1 MPARKGVGSRPG
13 DPSKVETGEHW
24 RQAILKTYRLLLEMM
39 SPGERRRFWIL
50 VFITFVLSAIEAASV
65 ISILPFLHLI
75 SNPEVIETNRV
86 YAWLYTTFGFETPR
100 QFMIWAGG
108 VVFAITVVGLVMK
121 MATMWIT
128 TRFALMRSYSFSSRL
143 LTSYLHQPYEWFLS
157 RHTAN
162 LGTAILSEVNEVV
175 GRSLLPAVRLIP
187 SVFTASL
194 LILALCLL
202 EPVIAI
208 GSAVVVVVVY
218 GLVFLAINK
227 IMRRI
232 GEIRLQAN
240 RDRFHSVQE
249 SMGGVKELKVIG
261 LEDVYLTRFRKAAYR
276 MARIQTTADI
286 LSNAPRY
293 VLEAIAFGGMI
304 LLVLVLLIQRGADM
318 NAMVPTLG
326 VIAAA
331 GLRLIPALQAIY
343 GLFTSLRQGEAT
355 LASVHGDMIGLD
367 QEHARLRSR
376 REQIPSKPLTRRLEL
391 EGIRYSYPGTE
402 RSALRGLDM
411 TIEANTTIGI
421 VGGTGAGKTTLVDI
435 MLGLL
440 DPAEGEMRVDG
451 ETVTPETRRAWQ
463 KTLGYVP
470 QTIFLSDGTVAENI
484 AFGLP
489 PDQIDMAAV
498 ERAARIAALHDF
510 VMTELPDGYGT
521 TVGERGVRLSGGQ
534 RQRVGIARALYHD
547 PAMLIL
553 DEATSALDNITERAV
568 MEAVHN
574 IAGKKTIVMIAHR
587 LSTVRNCDRI
597 YLLRDGRVAAS
608 GRFDDLVQTDEQFRS
623 MAASA

>member
-1 MPARKGVGSRPG
+1 
-13 DPSKVETGEHW
+13 
-24 RQAILKTYRLLLEMM
+24 MM
-39 SPGERRRFWIL
+39 SPRERTRFWLL

-65 ISILPFLHLI
+65 LSILPFLQLI
-75 SNPEVIETNRV
+75 ASPGLVRTNAV
-86 YAWLYTTFGFETPR
+86 YSWIYETFGFESER
-100 QFMIWAGG
+100 QFMIWIG
-108 VVFAITVVGLVMK
+108 VAVFLVTVLGLVTK
-121 MATMWIT
+121 IATLWIT

-143 LTSYLHQPYEWFLS
+143 MTSYLHQPYEWFLS
-157 RHTAN
+157 RHSAS
-162 LGTAILSEVNEVV
+162 LGTAILSEVNQVV
-175 GRSLLPAVRLIP
+175 GGSLMPAVRIIP
-187 SVFTASL
+187 GVFTAVL
-194 LILALCLL
+194 LVAALCLL
-202 EPVIAI
+202 EPAIAI
-208 GSAVVVVVVY
+208 GSAIVVVLVY
-218 GLVFLAINK
+218 GVVFLVVRNLLH
-227 IMRRI
+227 RL
-232 GEIRLQAN
+232 GEIRHEAN
-240 RDRFHSVQE
+240 RERYHSVQE

-261 LEDVYLTRFRKAAYR
+261 LEDVYLSRFRAATYR
-276 MARIQTTADI
+276 MVRVQTASDI
-286 LSNAPRY
+286 LGNAPRY
-293 VLEAIAFGGMI
+293 VLEGIAFGGMI
-304 LLVLVLLIQRGADM
+304 VLVLVLLIQRGADI

-331 GLRLIPALQAIY
+331 GLRLIPALQTIY
-343 GLFTSLRQGEAT
+343 QQFTSLRGNIPTLEA
-355 LASVHGDMIGLD
+355 VHRDMVELD
-367 QEHARLRSR
+367 QEPALARSR
-376 REQIPSKPLTRRLEL
+376 REAIPPKPLTRRLEL
-391 EGIRYSYPGTE
+391 SGIRYAYPGTE

-451 ETVTPETRRAWQ
+451 DVVNAESRRSWQ

-484 AFGLP
+484 AFGQP
-489 PDQIDMAAV
+489 PDQIDHAAV

-510 VMTELPDGYGT
+510 VTTELPDGYDT

-553 DEATSALDNITERAV
+553 DEATSALDNLTERAV

-574 IAGKKTIVMIAHR
+574 IAGQKTIVMIAHR

-597 YLLRDGRVAAS
+597 FVLRGGRVAAS
-608 GRFDDLVQTDEQFRS
+608 GRFDDLVRTDEEFRK
-623 MAASA
+623 MAANA

>member
-1 MPARKGVGSRPG
+1 
-13 DPSKVETGEHW
+13 
-24 RQAILKTYRLLLEMM
+24 MM
-39 SPGERRRFWIL
+39 SPAERKRFWLL

-65 ISILPFLHLI
+65 LSILPFLQLI
-75 SNPEVIETNRV
+75 SSPGLVRTSAV
-86 YAWLYTTFGFETPR
+86 YSWIYTTFGFESER
-100 QFMIWAGG
+100 QFMIWVGAG
-108 VVFAITVVGLVMK
+108 VFIVTVVGLVMK

-157 RHTAN
+157 RHTSS

-175 GRSLLPAVRLIP
+175 GRSLLPAVRIIP
-187 SVFTASL
+187 SIFTALL
-194 LILALCLL
+194 LIAALCLL

-208 GSAVVVVVVY
+208 GSAVVVVALY
-218 GLVFLAINK
+218 GITFLLIRK
-227 IMRRI
+227 LMQRI
-232 GEIRLQAN
+232 GEIRLEAN
-240 RDRFHSVQE
+240 RERFHSVQE

-276 MARIQTTADI
+276 MARVQTTADI

-293 VLEAIAFGGMI
+293 VLEGIAFGGMI
-304 LLVLVLLIQRGADM
+304 LLVLVLLIQRGADI

-331 GLRLIPALQAIY
+331 GLRLIPALQTIY
-343 GLFTSLRQGEAT
+343 GLFTSLRQGVPT
-355 LASVHGDMIGLD
+355 LISVHQDMVGLD
-367 QEHARLRSR
+367 QEHANARSR
-376 REQIPSKPLTRRLEL
+376 REEIPPRPLARKLEL
-391 EGIRYSYPGTE
+391 KGVRYAYPGTE

-411 TIEANTTIGI
+411 SIDANTTIGI

-440 DPAEGEMRVDG
+440 DPAEGEMVVDG
-451 ETVTPETRRAWQ
+451 EVVTPETRRAWQ

-484 AFGLP
+484 AFGIP
-489 PDQIDMAAV
+489 PDQIDHAAV

-510 VMTELPDGYGT
+510 VTSELPDGYAT

-553 DEATSALDNITERAV
+553 DEATSALDNLTERAV

-574 IAGKKTIVMIAHR
+574 IAGQKTIVMIAHR

-597 YLLRDGRVAAS
+597 FVLRDGRVAAS
-608 GRFDDLVQTDEQFRS
+608 GRFDELVRTDDEFRK
-623 MAASA
+623 MAANG

>member
-1 MPARKGVGSRPG
+1 
-13 DPSKVETGEHW
+13 
-24 RQAILKTYRLLLEMM
+24 MM
-39 SPGERRRFWIL
+39 SPRERARFWLL
-50 VFITFVLSAIEAASV
+50 VLITFVLSAIEAVSV
-65 ISILPFLHLI
+65 LSILPFLQLI
-75 SNPEVIETNRV
+75 SSPGLVRTNGV
-86 YAWLYTTFGFETPR
+86 YAWIYDTFAFQSER
-100 QFMIWAGG
+100 QFMIWLG
-108 VVFAITVVGLVMK
+108 VGVFFVTVVGLVMK

-157 RHTAN
+157 RHTAS

-175 GRSLLPAVRLIP
+175 SRSLLPAVRIIP
-187 SVFTASL
+187 SIFTALL
-194 LILALCLL
+194 LIAALCLL

-208 GSAVVVVVVY
+208 GSALVVIVLY
-218 GLVFLAINK
+218 GITFLLIRK
-227 IMRRI
+227 VMQRI
-232 GEIRLQAN
+232 GEIRLEAN
-240 RDRFHSVQE
+240 RERFHSIQE

-261 LEDVYLTRFRKAAYR
+261 LEDVYLTRFQRAAYR
-276 MARIQTTADI
+276 MARVQTTADI
-286 LSNAPRY
+286 MSNAPRY
-293 VLEAIAFGGMI
+293 VLEGIAFGGMI
-304 LLVLVLLIQRGADM
+304 VLVLVLLIQRGADI

-331 GLRLIPALQAIY
+331 GLRLIPALQTIY
-343 GLFTSLRQGEAT
+343 GLFTSLRQGVPTLEA
-355 LASVHGDMIGLD
+355 VHRDMVGLD
-367 QEHARLRSR
+367 QDHANTRSR
-376 REQIPSKPLTRRLEL
+376 REQVPPKPLTRRLEL
-391 EGIRYSYPGTE
+391 SGIRYAYPGTD

-411 TIEANTTIGI
+411 TIQANTTIGI

-451 ETVTPETRRAWQ
+451 EVITAETRRAWQ

-484 AFGLP
+484 AFGIP
-489 PDQIDMAAV
+489 ADQIDHAAV

-510 VMTELPDGYGT
+510 VTGELPDGYAT

-553 DEATSALDNITERAV
+553 DEATSALDNLTERAV

-574 IAGKKTIVMIAHR
+574 IAGQKTIVMIAHR

-597 YLLRDGRVAAS
+597 FILRDGRVASS
-608 GRFDDLVQTDEQFRS
+608 GRFDELVRIDDEFRK
-623 MAASA
+623 MAANG